1 MGRGLGWEGRCVVI
15 GEGGIVRMRVSPGSS
30 SSRKLGS
37 CKHVPGRVCWNG
49 VWIRDVASLLGNQGS
64 GGLVVDSRD
73 TISLGT
79 QAPLSVLMGRGSKQC
94 HLEVLAK
101 ATRMKC

>member
-64 GGLVVDSRD
+64 GGLFVDSRD
-73 TISLGT
+73 TISLGRK
-79 QAPLSVLMGRGSKQC
+79 PPSRC
-94 HLEVLAK
+94 
-101 ATRMKC
+101 